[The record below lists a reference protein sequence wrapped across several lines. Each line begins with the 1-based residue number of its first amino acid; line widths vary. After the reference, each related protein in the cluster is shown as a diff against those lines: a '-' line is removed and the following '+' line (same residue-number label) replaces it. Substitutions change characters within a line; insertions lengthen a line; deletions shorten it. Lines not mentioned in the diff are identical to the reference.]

1 MRTYNVPYTC
11 AVTVSGYVQLTM
23 VSWFDL
29 YVEIFKFVLFL
40 LFTPQFPSFAF
51 FGREKHRHERS
62 AKGMFLS
69 ICTIRI
75 E

>member
-1 MRTYNVPYTC
+1 MFRGNTYPLYC
-11 AVTVSGYVQLTM
+11 FWYFELTM

-29 YVEIFKFVLFL
+29 YALNIEIFKFVLFL

-62 AKGMFLS
+62 VKGMFLS